1 MTQSES
7 SPIADLRRIVTTHN
21 HKGIVGTDSE
31 LSAEVSAQWIKGT
44 GILTVVEGTQELR
57 SAAIWV
63 TQDSIPTNDN
73 NNRDVYI
80 ASTTSAFV

>member
-44 GILTVVEGTQELR
+44 GILTVVEGTQ
-57 SAAIWV
+57 
-63 TQDSIPTNDN
+63 DSIPTNDN